1 MEDFRTLSKLGIR
14 KINLAVVDMRCIE
27 SRRNWTWGSEADG
40 YFSVLSGSNNN
51 NSQIEVLAVKI
62 EGSEQIFAI
71 IGIGTPDT

>member
-1 MEDFRTLSKLGIR
+1 MYWIKKE
-14 KINLAVVDMRCIE
+14 LA
-27 SRRNWTWGSEADG
+27 WGSEADG